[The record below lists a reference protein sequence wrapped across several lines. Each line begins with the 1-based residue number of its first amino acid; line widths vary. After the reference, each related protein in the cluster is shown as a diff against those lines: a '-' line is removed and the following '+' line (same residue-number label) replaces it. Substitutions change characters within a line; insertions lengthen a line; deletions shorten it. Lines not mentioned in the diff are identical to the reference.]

1 MKNFIKKEI
10 VLVIA
15 TILAIIS
22 SFIST
27 PKISYINFKVL
38 ILLFNLMIV
47 IAAFK
52 KLKVLDYIA
61 TNLLSKCKTEKNI
74 TYTLVLITFFSSMI
88 VTNDVSLITFVPLTI
103 IICNK
108 SNISSMKIIIFE
120 TLAANLGSSLT
131 PMGNP
136 QNLYIYSHF
145 NMKLSE
151 FLSIT
156 LPLMLTSLIF
166 ILIIMRKESTK
177 SISVSLNKPTLTD
190 KKRCV
195 LYSILLFII
204 LLSVFNI
211 INYIYTLIIT
221 IIVIIIC
228 DKDLFLKVDYSLL
241 LTFIAFFIFIGNISS
256 IKPIVFFM
264 SNALNSR
271 INTYLISIISSQVI
285 SNVPAT
291 ILLSSF
297 TSHARE
303 LLLGV
308 NIGGLGTLIASLAS
322 LISYK
327 LYVKENESQTTD
339 YIKKFSL
346 YNIIGLIILIPIMY
360 LLSCIFYR
368 IAI

>member
-10 VLVIA
+10 VLFVA
-15 TILAIIS
+15 SILAIIS
-22 SFIST
+22 SFISI

-38 ILLFNLMIV
+38 ILLFNLMII

-52 KLKVLDYIA
+52 ELKVLDYIA
-61 TNLLSKCKTEKNI
+61 TSLLSKCKTEKSL
-74 TYTLVLITFFSSMI
+74 TYTLVLITFFSAML
-88 VTNDVSLITFVPLTI
+88 VTNDVSLLTFVPLTI
-103 IICNK
+103 IICKK
-108 SNISSMKIIIFE
+108 SNINNMKIIILE
-120 TLAANLGSSLT
+120 TLAANLGSTLT

-151 FLSIT
+151 FFSIT
-156 LPLMLTSLIF
+156 FPLMLVSLIF
-166 ILIIMRKESTK
+166 ILIIMSKENTK
-177 SISVSLNKPTLTD
+177 KISVSLAKPILTD

-195 LYSILLFII
+195 LYSIVLLII
-204 LLSVFNI
+204 LLSIFNI
-211 INYIYTLIIT
+211 INYIYAFLIT
-221 IIVIIIC
+221 ITVIIAC
-228 DKDLFLKVDYSLL
+228 DRRLLLKVDYSLL

-256 IKPIVFFM
+256 IKPIVSFM
-264 SNALNSR
+264 SSMLNDS
-271 INTYLISIISSQVI
+271 IHTYLISIMSSQVI

-297 TSHARE
+297 TTHSKE

-327 LYVKENESQTTD
+327 LYIKENESIPSN
-339 YIKKFSL
+339 YIKKFTL
-346 YNIIGLIILIPIMY
+346 YNVIGLLVLTPIMY
-360 LLSCIFYR
+360 LIILFK
-368 IAI
+368 